1 MYINPIYSYFFR
13 ELLKLFLCKEL
24 INFDALNQLYG
35 KELMSLSVFKKDTP
49 HGQKSWE
56 ELKNRLIEHVSYSCA
71 FNYIHFIAI
80 TLNPFTQNVRII
92 ANYYTRINISRMA
105 ELLDLDELK
114 TEEVL
119 AKLVNNGTL
128 KVKIDRPAGIIY
140 FTQKK
145 NQSEILNDWSKGLNE
160 LMACV
165 NKTTHLIQKE
175 ECLNQ
180 LLK

>member
-1 MYINPIYSYFFR
+1 
-13 ELLKLFLCKEL
+13 
-24 INFDALNQLYG
+24 
-35 KELMSLSVFKKDTP
+35 MS
-49 HGQKSWE
+49 
-56 ELKNRLIEHVSYSCA
+56 
-71 FNYIHFIAI
+71 
-80 TLNPFTQNVRII
+80 
-92 ANYYTRINISRMA
+92 

-145 NQSEILNDWSKGLNE
+145 SQSEILNDWSKGLNE
-160 LMACV
+160 LMASV

>member
-1 MYINPIYSYFFR
+1 M
-13 ELLKLFLCKEL
+13 
-24 INFDALNQLYG
+24 
-35 KELMSLSVFKKDTP
+35 
-49 HGQKSWE
+49 
-56 ELKNRLIEHVSYSCA
+56 
-71 FNYIHFIAI
+71 
-80 TLNPFTQNVRII
+80 RII
-92 ANYYTRINISRMA
+92 AGYYTRISVSRMA
-105 ELLDLDELK
+105 ELLDLDEPK

-128 KVKIDRPAGIIY
+128 KVKIDRPSGIIY

-145 NQSEILNDWSKGLNE
+145 NQSEILNDWASQLNE

-180 LLK
+180 LMA

>member
-1 MYINPIYSYFFR
+1 
-13 ELLKLFLCKEL
+13 
-24 INFDALNQLYG
+24 
-35 KELMSLSVFKKDTP
+35 
-49 HGQKSWE
+49 
-56 ELKNRLIEHVSYSCA
+56 
-71 FNYIHFIAI
+71 
-80 TLNPFTQNVRII
+80 
-92 ANYYTRINISRMA
+92 MA
-105 ELLDLDELK
+105 ELLDLNVLG

-119 AKLVNNGTL
+119 AKLVNNSTL

-145 NQSEILNDWSKGLNE
+145 SQSEILNDWSSGLNE

-180 LLK
+180 LKL

>member
-1 MYINPIYSYFFR
+1 
-13 ELLKLFLCKEL
+13 
-24 INFDALNQLYG
+24 
-35 KELMSLSVFKKDTP
+35 
-49 HGQKSWE
+49 
-56 ELKNRLIEHVSYSCA
+56 
-71 FNYIHFIAI
+71 
-80 TLNPFTQNVRII
+80 
-92 ANYYTRINISRMA
+92 MA
-105 ELLDLDELK
+105 ELLDLDIPK

-119 AKLVNNGTL
+119 AKLVTNATL

-145 NQSEILNDWSKGLNE
+145 SQSETLNDWSNGLNE

>member
-1 MYINPIYSYFFR
+1 
-13 ELLKLFLCKEL
+13 
-24 INFDALNQLYG
+24 
-35 KELMSLSVFKKDTP
+35 
-49 HGQKSWE
+49 
-56 ELKNRLIEHVSYSCA
+56 
-71 FNYIHFIAI
+71 
-80 TLNPFTQNVRII
+80 
-92 ANYYTRINISRMA
+92 MA

-128 KVKIDRPAGIIY
+128 KVKIDRPSGVIY

-145 NQSEILNDWSKGLNE
+145 NQSEILNDWASQLNE

-175 ECLNQ
+175 EMINQ
-180 LLK
+180 LLA